1 MVCQQIEYEAYN
13 MREKD
18 ILDVT
23 IDDLSA
29 EGRGLAKYGNKL
41 VFVRD
46 ALPGE
51 EVKAEVEEVHE
62 NTKKY

>member
-1 MVCQQIEYEAYN
+1 

-23 IDDLSA
+23 IEDLPP
-29 EGRGLAKYGNKL
+29 EGRALAKHGNKL

-51 EVKAEVEEVHE
+51 EIKAEVEEVHE

>member
-1 MVCQQIEYEAYN
+1 

-23 IDDLSA
+23 IDDLSP
-29 EGRGLAKYGNKL
+29 EGKGLAKYGNKL

-51 EVKAEVEEVHE
+51 EVKAEVEEGHE
-62 NTKKY
+62 DTKKY

>member
-1 MVCQQIEYEAYN
+1 

-23 IDDLSA
+23 IDDLSP

-41 VFVRD
+41 VFVGD
-46 ALPGE
+46 ALPG
-51 EVKAEVEEVHE
+51 EEVHE

>member
-1 MVCQQIEYEAYN
+1 

-23 IDDLSA
+23 IDDLSP

-51 EVKAEVEEVHE
+51 EVKAEVEEGHE
-62 NTKKY
+62 NTKKYWNYQV